1 MCPEILQKLKKK
13 ILIADPEI
21 QAFVILSHNTA
32 KTSHF
37 AKYRMF
43 RKLNLIHFHRDIILH
58 DAAKSKKHLRAGPG
72 PILGKIR
79 CLGIRCFIKK
89 SSSWKFFFNLNQK
102 CQNKL
107 LMKGVFD
114 LHQPFLI
121 TQVPFCQSQSP
132 FYWRNEPF
140 FKNSFIQFFHFK

>member
-1 MCPEILQKLKKK
+1 MLQKLKKK
-13 ILIADPEI
+13 KKKFLIADPEI

-72 PILGKIR
+72 TISGKIR
-79 CLGIRCFIKK
+79 CLGIRCFVKK

-107 LMKGVFD
+107 LMKEVFD

-121 TQVPFCQSQSP
+121 TQMPFCQSQLP
-132 FYWRNEPF
+132 FY
-140 FKNSFIQFFHFK
+140 

>member
-1 MCPEILQKLKKK
+1 MLQKLKKKKKK

-58 DAAKSKKHLRAGPG
+58 DAAKSTKHLRAGPG
-72 PILGKIR
+72 TISGKIR
-79 CLGIRCFIKK
+79 CLGIRCFVKK

-102 CQNKL
+102 YQNKL
-107 LMKGVFD
+107 LIKGVFNLD
-114 LHQPFLI
+114 QPSWI
-121 TQVPFCQSQSP
+121 TQMPLCQSQSL
-132 FYWRNEPF
+132 FY
-140 FKNSFIQFFHFK
+140 

>member
-13 ILIADPEI
+13 NPYCRPEI

-32 KTSHF
+32 KISHF

-79 CLGIRCFIKK
+79 CLGTRCFIKK

-107 LMKGVFD
+107 MMKGVFD

-140 FKNSFIQFFHFK
+140 FKNNFIQFFHFK